1 MKNPYETP
9 TEEKINRTQEIPL
22 EKLGKFTEQIQRAK
36 STKREK
42 PSEERIGEIKN
53 ELEEAADLFQSA
65 DVPYIVDGALNI
77 SLYKGNFFREHRDID
92 FGVFSKDIP
101 KLAHALERKGYAL
114 FRFPKDVDEKL
125 KEKMV
130 LPHELIRPDEIDISK
145 ISREHI
151 FFLRVKDN
159 FEIDTDNYTCF
170 DIHALDQNENGDIVR
185 LNGTVIPKEY
195 YENTPEYTTD
205 SGKKLRL
212 CHPTILAYHKL
223 LEGREHD
230 LADVEYMM
238 KENMLSKENFLELD
252 GLFSQDEEKNWE
264 EDKPKIQKAKKWLL
278 GHAQP

>member
-65 DVPYIVDGALNI
+65 DVPYIIDGALNI
-77 SLYKGNFFREHRDID
+77 SLYKGKFFREHRDID

-101 KLAHALERKGYAL
+101 KLARALEQRGYAL
-114 FRFPKDVDEKL
+114 FRFPEDVDERL
-125 KEKMV
+125 KVKKA
-130 LPHELIRPDEIDISK
+130 LPHELIRPDEVDVST

-151 FFLRVKDN
+151 FFLRVKDD
-159 FEIDTDNYTCF
+159 FEIDTENYTCF
-170 DIHALDQNENGDIVR
+170 DIHALDQNVDGDIVR
-185 LNGTVIPKEY
+185 LSGTVIPKEY
-195 YENTPEYTTD
+195 YMNTLEYTTD

-212 CHPTILAYHKL
+212 CHPAILVYHKL

-230 LADVEYMM
+230 LADIKYMI
-238 KENMLSKENFLELD
+238 KENMLSKENFAEIE
-252 GLFSQDEEKNWE
+252 GLLAQDEEKNWD
-264 EDKPKIQKAKKWLL
+264 EDRPKIQKAKKWILSRT
-278 GHAQP
+278 QP

>member
-1 MKNPYETP
+1 
-9 TEEKINRTQEIPL
+9 
-22 EKLGKFTEQIQRAK
+22 
-36 STKREK
+36 
-42 PSEERIGEIKN
+42 
-53 ELEEAADLFQSA
+53 
-65 DVPYIVDGALNI
+65 
-77 SLYKGNFFREHRDID
+77 
-92 FGVFSKDIP
+92 
-101 KLAHALERKGYAL
+101 
-114 FRFPKDVDEKL
+114 
-125 KEKMV
+125 MV